1 MYIKT
6 NPELNAKG
14 LYSTKSYLKDEIVF
28 TLAGKI
34 YDYPTRE
41 TIYIGHNKHIYDEFG
56 IFMNHSFTPS
66 TRIDGYNVVALR
78 DIKCNDEIT
87 FNYNDSELKMA
98 NPFYVNDILVDGNN
112 NNVKEKL

>member
-1 MYIKT
+1 MEIKI

-28 TLAGKI
+28 TLAGKL

-41 TIYIGHNKHIYDEFG
+41 TIYIGDNKHIYDEFG

-66 TRIDGYNVVALR
+66 TRIDGHNVVALR
-78 DIKCNDEIT
+78 DIKVNDEIT
-87 FNYNDSELKMA
+87 FNYNDSELNIQWPKL
-98 NPFYVNDILVDGNN
+98 DINYILSSKDLIGKN
-112 NNVKEKL
+112 LL

>member
-1 MYIKT
+1 MYIKI

-28 TLAGKI
+28 TLAGQL
-34 YDYPTRE
+34 YDNPTRE
-41 TIYIGHNKHIYDEFG
+41 TIYIGDNKHIYDEFG

-66 TRIDGYNVVALR
+66 TRIDGHNVVALR
-78 DIKCNDEIT
+78 DIKVNDEIT

-98 NPFYVNDILVDGNN
+98 TPFYVNNILVDGND

>member
-41 TIYIGHNKHIYDEFG
+41 TIYIGENKHIYDEFG

-66 TRIDGYNVVALR
+66 TFIDGNNVVALHY
-78 DIKCNDEIT
+78 INSNDEIT
-87 FNYNDSELKMA
+87 FNYNNSELKMA
-98 NPFYVNDILVDGNN
+98 TPFYVNNTLVNGNN
-112 NNVKEKL
+112 ENKK

>member
-1 MYIKT
+1 MEIKI

-28 TLAGKI
+28 TLAGQL
-34 YDYPTRE
+34 YDHPTRE
-41 TIYIGHNKHIYDEFG
+41 TIYIGDNKHIYDEFG

-66 TRIDGYNVVALR
+66 TYIDGYNVIALR
-78 DIKCNDEIT
+78 DIKINDEIT

-98 NPFYVNDILVDGNN
+98 NPFYVNNILVDGND
-112 NNVKEKL
+112 NNVKENL

>member
-1 MYIKT
+1 MEIKI

-28 TLAGKI
+28 TLAGQL
-34 YDYPTRE
+34 YDHPTRE
-41 TIYIGHNKHIYDEFG
+41 TIYIGDNKHIYDEFG

-66 TRIDGYNVVALR
+66 TRIDGHNVVALR
-78 DIKCNDEIT
+78 DIKVNDEIT

-98 NPFYVNDILVDGNN
+98 NPFYVNNILVDGND
-112 NNVKEKL
+112 NNVKENL

>member
-14 LYSTKSYLKDEIVF
+14 LYSAKSYLKDEIVF

-34 YDYPTRE
+34 YDHPTRE
-41 TIYIGHNKHIYDEFG
+41 TIYIGDNKHIYDEFG

-66 TRIDGYNVVALR
+66 TRIDGHNVVALR
-78 DIKCNDEIT
+78 DIKGNDEIT

-98 NPFYVNDILVDGNN
+98 TPFYVNNILVDGND